1 MRFRELLLSW
11 VMVGAYVVLNSF
23 GALAIKHTVHRI
35 GMADA
40 TSTKA
45 MVSFLTATFLSPLVL
60 LGLFA
65 IGLSACA
72 WIVALSRMALS
83 VAYPVAVALNCL
95 IVVSTGLGVY
105 GELLNWSKLTGIGLL
120 FCSLVLLFRG

>member
-1 MRFRELLLSW
+1 MRFRELFLSW
-11 VMVGAYVVLNSF
+11 GMVGAYVVLNSF

-40 TSTKA
+40 TSMKA

-72 WIVALSRMALS
+72 WIVALSRMELS

>member
-11 VMVGAYVVLNSF
+11 GMVGAYVVLNSF
-23 GALAIKHTVHRI
+23 GALAIKQTVHRI

-40 TSTKA
+40 TSMKA
-45 MVSFLTATFLSPLVL
+45 MVSFFTATFLSPLVL

-72 WIVALSRMALS
+72 WIVALSRMELS
-83 VAYPVAVALNCL
+83 IAYPVAVALNCL
-95 IVVSTGLGVY
+95 IVVSMGLAVY
-105 GELLNWSKLTGIGLL
+105 GEALNWSKLTGIGLL